1 MGVDKFIR
9 GGIIISMSLLDSA
22 LIFAQ
27 ASTGVQNSNNS
38 ENVMKVGKFAE
49 FSLSVKEG
57 FQFLVDLDP
66 TSSVLKTPDGQMI
79 FVFNLP

>member
-1 MGVDKFIR
+1 LYFCQQRIGCE
-9 GGIIISMSLLDSA
+9 
-22 LIFAQ
+22 
-27 ASTGVQNSNNS
+27 TGNKPGAKN
-38 ENVMKVGKFAE
+38 
-49 FSLSVKEG
+49 KEG